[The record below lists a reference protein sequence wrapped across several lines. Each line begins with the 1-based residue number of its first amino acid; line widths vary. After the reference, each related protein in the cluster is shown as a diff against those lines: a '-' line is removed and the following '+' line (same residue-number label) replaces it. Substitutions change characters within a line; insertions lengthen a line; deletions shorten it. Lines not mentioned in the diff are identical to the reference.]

1 MADMILYAPPDARN
15 TEGVTHSGK
24 LAVLAGLI
32 VTALLESDAGKALL
46 LARQLERHLIEDA
59 SNGK

>member
-1 MADMILYAPPDARN
+1 MADMSLYAPPDACN
-15 TEGVTHSGK
+15 TERVTHSGK

-32 VTALLESDAGKALL
+32 VAALLESDASKALL